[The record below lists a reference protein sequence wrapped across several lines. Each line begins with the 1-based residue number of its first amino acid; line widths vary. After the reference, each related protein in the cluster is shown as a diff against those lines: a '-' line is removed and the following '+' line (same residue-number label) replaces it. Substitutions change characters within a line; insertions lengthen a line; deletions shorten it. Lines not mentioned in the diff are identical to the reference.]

1 MNALL
6 SVAQLEF
13 ELVLDQIFLKD
24 STGQEEFMVIWQ
36 SLHGCF
42 EVFGNGKQ
50 IGCLFFLFEM

>member
-36 SLHGCF
+36 SF

-50 IGCLFFLFEM
+50 MGCFFYLLEM